1 MAENLAFQ
9 LRRAGKLA
17 GTVTVKI
24 RYADFQT
31 QTLQQQIPYTSADHE
46 LLPLVQEL
54 FKRLYQRRV
63 LVRLIGVRFSSLV
76 GGAHQLQLFDQ
87 ELAYPA
93 LYQALD
99 RIRVRYGDRAVL
111 RAIGLE
117 ARSIGHYNPFDGE
130 PPILLANRS
139 V

>member
-1 MAENLAFQ
+1 
-9 LRRAGKLA
+9 
-17 GTVTVKI
+17 
-24 RYADFQT
+24 
-31 QTLQQQIPYTSADHE
+31 
-46 LLPLVQEL
+46 LVQEL

-99 RIRVRYGDRAVL
+99 RIRLRYGDRAVL

>member
-1 MAENLAFQ
+1 MASDLFQWGVLPFLIFLARMSDVTLATLRNIFLSKSVKCIVPFLGFVEVLIWLLAISQIMKNL
-9 LRRAGKLA
+9 
-17 GTVTVKI
+17 
-24 RYADFQT
+24 
-31 QTLQQQIPYTSADHE
+31 
-46 LLPLVQEL
+46 
-54 FKRLYQRRV
+54 
-63 LVRLIGVRFSSLV
+63 
-76 GGAHQLQLFDQ
+76 HQLQLFDQ